1 MSQGGSTFEDME
13 PTVAVVLVT
22 AIAAVAS
29 AGVIASQRVRR
40 SDGGNQQ
47 SRLAALDARLEER
60 SRQLEE
66 VRAERDRAR
75 AELDGV
81 RAELAALQSEEAEH
95 RARAA
100 ELEKARSQ
108 LDTKFK
114 GIAADVLKDNSE
126 ELLKQIEARQK
137 LSEAD
142 LQGRQQA
149 INGMIKPVG
158 EQLAKLE
165 QQVNELDRKREG
177 AYQTLSQQVVDLKD
191 VAGGL
196 RDVLKSS
203 SGRGQWGEQHLRNV
217 LELAGLQDRC
227 DFEEQSTVSGG
238 EGALRPDVVVRLPR
252 GAKVVIDAKT
262 PLQSYQRACEAQDA
276 ETRDHNLRCHAESLL
291 SHAKL
296 LGSKAYSGVVTS
308 SLDFVVMYV
317 PSDPILDAAVDVRP
331 GLWDDVWRKHRVLI
345 ASPGLLIALL
355 RTVALA
361 WQQQDMR
368 DNAKEIAEI
377 GRDLFSSL
385 KTYAKNVNKLGNGLR
400 QAVGAYNDSV
410 GTLESS
416 LLRRARALT
425 ELGAVPSNDEI
436 DQPNLVETNV
446 RPLTKLELASASD
459 SDALSA

>member
-1 MSQGGSTFEDME
+1 MDPMVV
-13 PTVAVVLVT
+13 VALVT
-22 AIAAVAS
+22 ATAAVAS
-29 AGVIASQRVRR
+29 AGVIASRRARR
-40 SDGGNQQ
+40 SGGGNQA

-66 VRAERDRAR
+66 VRIERDRA
-75 AELDGV
+75 

-95 RARAA
+95 RARAE

-108 LDTKFK
+108 LDTQFK

-137 LSEAD
+137 LGEAD

-149 INGMIKPVG
+149 IDGMIKPVG

-177 AYQTLSQQVVDLKD
+177 AYRTLSQQVVDLKD

-203 SGRGQWGEQHLRNV
+203 TGRGQWGEQHLRNV
-217 LELAGLQDRC
+217 LELAGLEDRC
-227 DFEEQSTVSGG
+227 DFEEQTTVFGG
-238 EGALRPDVVVRLPR
+238 EGAFRPDVVVRLPG

-262 PLQSYQRACEAQDA
+262 PLQSYQQACEAQDA
-276 ETRDHNLRCHAESLL
+276 ETRNGYLRRHADSLL
-291 SHAKL
+291 THAKL
-296 LGSKAYSGVVTS
+296 LGSKAYSGVVAS

-317 PSDPILDAAVDVRP
+317 PSDPILDAAVNVQP

-400 QAVGAYNDSV
+400 QAVGAYNESV

-416 LLRRARALT
+416 LLRQARALT

-436 DQPNLVETNV
+436 EQPNLVETNV

>member
-1 MSQGGSTFEDME
+1 ME
-13 PTVAVVLVT
+13 PTVAIVLVA
-22 AIAAVAS
+22 AIAAVVS
-29 AGVIASQRVRR
+29 AGVVSSRRVRR
-40 SDGGNQQ
+40 PNSGDHK

-60 SRQLEE
+60 SCQLEE
-66 VRAERDRAR
+66 VRAERDRACAERDGAR
-75 AELDGV
+75 AQ
-81 RAELAALQSEEAEH
+81 LAALQSEEAKH
-95 RARAA
+95 KARA
-100 ELEKARSQ
+100 EEMEKARAQ
-108 LDTKFK
+108 LDTQFK

-149 INGMIKPVG
+149 IDGLIKPVG

-177 AYQTLSQQVVDLKD
+177 AYRTLSQQVVDLKD

-217 LELAGLQDRC
+217 LELAGLEDRC
-227 DFEEQSTVSGG
+227 DFEEQTTVFGG
-238 EGALRPDVVVRLPR
+238 EGAFRPDVVVRLPR

-262 PLQSYQRACEAQDA
+262 PLQSYQQACEAQDT
-276 ETRDHNLRCHAESLL
+276 ETRNLYLRCHAESLL

-296 LGSKAYSGVVTS
+296 LGSKAYSDVVAS

-317 PSDPILDAAVDVRP
+317 PSDPILDAAVDVQP

-385 KTYAKNVNKLGNGLR
+385 KTYAKSVNRLGNGLR

-416 LLRRARALT
+416 LLRRARSLT

-436 DQPNLVETNV
+436 EQPNLVETNV